1 MADNHQ
7 LRLRRRPEG
16 IPSDADFEPTC
27 EPVPAADALAD
38 GQVLLR
44 NLYLSID
51 PTIRGWI
58 DRDTYLPA
66 VKLGDVVR
74 SAGAGEVI
82 ASRNDKYK
90 VGDKLLGLVGW
101 QEYALVDGRG
111 AQLNPIPPGLPL
123 EAALGVF
130 GVTGLTAYF
139 GLTDIGKPRAGET
152 VVVSGAAGA
161 TGSIVAQIAK
171 VLGCRAVGIAGGR
184 EKCDYVVK
192 ELGFDA
198 CIDYRQH
205 ADAKSLYQALKS
217 ETPDGVHGH
226 FENVGGNVL
235 DAVLARM
242 NAFGRIALCGMIS
255 GYEGAPIPLQNPSLI
270 LTSRL
275 RVEGFIVSEHLDV
288 WPQALAE
295 LGARVGDGS
304 LKYRETIAEGIE
316 AAPEAFLGMLKGKNF
331 GKQLVKLI

>member
-90 VGDKLLGLVGW
+90 VGDRLLGLVGW

-171 VLGCRAVGIAGGR
+171 VLGCRAIGIAGGAA
-184 EKCDYVVK
+184 KCRWLTE
-192 ELGFDA
+192 ELGLDA
-198 CIDYRQH
+198 AIDY
-205 ADAKSLYQALKS
+205 KS
-217 ETPDGVHGH
+217 EDVSARLRETCPDGIDV
-226 FENVGGNVL
+226 FFDNVGGPIL
-235 DAVLARM
+235 DAALANLAMRGRVVVCGAISQYNDLASAYGPRNYVNLIAKRGRM
-242 NAFGRIALCGMIS
+242 EGFLIFDYAPRFM
-255 GYEGAPIPLQNPSLI
+255 EGAMQLI
-270 LTSRL
+270 QWVGQGKIKHRTTVL
-275 RVEGFIVSEHLDV
+275 EGLAQAPV
-288 WPQALAE
+288 ALAK
-295 LGARVGDGS
+295 LFTGDHD
-304 LKYRETIAEGIE
+304 
-316 AAPEAFLGMLKGKNF
+316 GK
-331 GKQLVKLI
+331 LLIKL